1 MVMNLSKLWETVE
14 DREVWYAA
22 GPWSRRVRHDLATE
36 QQSKILNNISWL
48 CDSLYSQIFLYLCI
62 SFLSPL
68 RVISLM
74 QWMYMMYNLS
84 IFFVFEISVQKDG
97 IEAVE

>member
-1 MVMNLSKLWETVE
+1 MDMNLSKFWETVE
-14 DREVWYAA
+14 DREVWYAG
-22 GPWSRRVRHDLATE
+22 GPWSRRVGRDLVTE
-36 QQSKILNNISWL
+36 QQSV
-48 CDSLYSQIFLYLCI
+48 

-74 QWMYMMYNLS
+74 KWIYMMYNLS
-84 IFFVFEISVQKDG
+84 IFFVFKINVQKDG